1 MMDMFES
8 ADIIKRIM
16 KMLGAHYGESSE
28 FILHDMRNGLEST
41 VIAIENN
48 GLTGRNVGDCSSNL
62 GFGLLRYEGKS
73 EINDSFGYHVYFKDG
88 RVFRSSTM
96 HFKDENGKTVGS
108 FCINTDITPLMNMQ
122 NYIGTLAPSS
132 ENTEYV
138 EEFFPHDVNEL
149 LDTLIENHAKKA
161 GKRGQDMSKEE
172 KLDAIRY
179 FDSHGAFLISKA
191 GPKICKYLAIS
202 KGTLYS
208 YLSMV
213 REEEDVDS

>member
-1 MMDMFES
+1 MDMFES
-8 ADIIKRIM
+8 AEIIKRMM
-16 KMLGAHYGESSE
+16 KMLGAHYGVSSE

-48 GLTGRNVGDCSSNL
+48 SLTGRNVGDCSSNL
-62 GFGLLRYEGKS
+62 GFGLLRFEGKS
-73 EINDSFGYHVYFKDG
+73 EINDSYGYNVYFKDG

-96 HFKDENGKTVGS
+96 YFKDDNGKMVGS

-122 NYIGTLAPSS
+122 GYIETLTPCADNPPQ
-132 ENTEYV
+132 V

-149 LDTLIENHAKKA
+149 LDTLIDNHAKKSGKDA
-161 GKRGQDMSKEE
+161 GAMTKEE

-191 GPKICKYLAIS
+191 GPKICKYLGIS

-213 REEEDVDS
+213 REEDDNTD

>member
-1 MMDMFES
+1 MDMFMS
-8 ADIIKRIM
+8 VDVIKRIM
-16 KMLGAHYGESSE
+16 KMLGVHYGVSSE

-48 GLTGRNVGDCSSNL
+48 ELTGRNVGDCSSNL

-73 EINDSFGYHVYFKDG
+73 EINDSYGYHVYFKDG

-96 HFKDENGKTVGS
+96 YFKDENGKMVGS
-108 FCINTDITPLMNMQ
+108 FCINTDVTPLVNMQ
-122 NYIGTLAPSS
+122 GYIGTLVPGSDNA
-132 ENTEYV
+132 EQV

-149 LDTLIENHAKKA
+149 LDTLIENYTKKE
-161 GKRGQDMSKEE
+161 GKDGGTMTKEE
-172 KLDAIRY
+172 KMEAIRY
-179 FDSHGAFLISKA
+179 FDSHGAFLISKS
-191 GPKICKYLAIS
+191 GPKICKYLGIS

-213 REEEDVDS
+213 REKEEPAD